1 MPLQQKIERAKRYL
15 GCQTNPIPRTLSD
28 RQSLSRSQTI
38 DAVSHGA
45 KEMLDK
51 VKRKSASA
59 AELLAYQG
67 SNAVNHF
74 RNSSV
79 KQDGKNKS

>member
-1 MPLQQKIERAKRYL
+1 
-15 GCQTNPIPRTLSD
+15 
-28 RQSLSRSQTI
+28 
-38 DAVSHGA
+38 
-45 KEMLDK
+45 MLDK